1 MAALKRCR
9 ATSGRRTRSYK
20 RTRYAPRRG
29 RTVRRRRAY
38 GRYATKPSRFRV
50 RSKSSYHRTQ
60 RAASL
65 ISLLGENKFNGYN
78 ISSINTNPSGFESA
92 YPQEKPAGTQPLS
105 YVFFNTG
112 GPMQAAQTPAQ
123 WNNMDLFRFTQGD
136 SKRQRDGDY
145 LYLKQATVKLNITV
159 LGANNPGTAGAAA
172 NQGLNAPILFRLMV
186 VKANRKNMPLG
197 LAYAVND
204 SLFLDTTNEEFGP
217 ASATPYSPYL
227 YMNSPINTRKWLTY
241 MDRKFVLSPSGVDF
255 NDQSTASSINTAVG
269 RYPAYK
275 NVHFACPINK
285 KVHFDSADNRP
296 DSVDTQWM
304 CILQAVNTGYLL
316 SNSNNWATIDR
327 PTNFRVQA
335 LATTTALDV

>member
-20 RTRYAPRRG
+20 KRRYAPRQG
-29 RTVRRRRAY
+29 RNVRRRRAY

-50 RSKSSYHRTQ
+50 RSKSSYRRTR

-65 ISLLGENKFNGYN
+65 ISLVGENKFNGYN
-78 ISSINTNPSGFESA
+78 SSSINTNPLGFECA
-92 YPQEKPAGTQPLS
+92 YPLQKPNGLQPLS

-123 WNNMDLFRFTQGD
+123 WNNMDLFKFTQGD
-136 SKRQRDGDY
+136 SKQQRDGDY
-145 LYLKQATVKLNITV
+145 LYIKGATVKLNIAS
-159 LGANNPGTAGAAA
+159 LGMNNPGTAGAAA

-197 LAYAVND
+197 LAYALND
-204 SLFLDTTNEEFGP
+204 SLFLDTTNDEFGP
-217 ASATPYSPYL
+217 ASHPHPSPYT
-227 YMNSPINTRKWLTY
+227 YFNAPINTRKWLTY
-241 MDRKFVLSPSGVDF
+241 MDRKFVLSPSGIDF

-275 NVHFACPINK
+275 NVKFSCPVNK

-304 CILQAVNTGYLL
+304 IVLQAVNTGYLL
-316 SNSNNWATIDR
+316 ANSNNWATIDR